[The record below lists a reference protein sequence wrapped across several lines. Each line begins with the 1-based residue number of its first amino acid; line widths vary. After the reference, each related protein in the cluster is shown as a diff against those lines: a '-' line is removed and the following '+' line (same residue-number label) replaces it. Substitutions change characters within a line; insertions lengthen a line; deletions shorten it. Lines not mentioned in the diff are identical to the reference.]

1 MSAAS
6 RSNSAEVRNP
16 LLALPSAQRL
26 QQLPPEVREL
36 LRDILMEIRVDANI
50 KAEASWR
57 KSKGPIA
64 CYWRAVSTYALHLA
78 RVLRP
83 RRAPPAAVPAVTRRV
98 VSPAVGQRTEAT
110 RVPAE
115 ALP

>member
-1 MSAAS
+1 MTATS

-36 LRDILMEIRVDANI
+36 LRDILMEIRVDANV

-78 RVLRP
+78 RALRP
-83 RRAPPAAVPAVTRRV
+83 RPSPAPAVQGVTRR
-98 VSPAVGQRTEAT
+98 AVPGGHRDQAT
-110 RVPAE
+110 RVAAE